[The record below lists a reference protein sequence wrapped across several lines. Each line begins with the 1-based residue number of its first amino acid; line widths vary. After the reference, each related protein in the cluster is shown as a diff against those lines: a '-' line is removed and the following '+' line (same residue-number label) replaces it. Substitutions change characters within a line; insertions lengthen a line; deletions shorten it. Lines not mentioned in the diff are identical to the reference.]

1 MPYSK
6 NCNFSRDNRFEKKL
20 QFKKHEGLSSLVL
33 NSRNSIIAWV
43 CNARKKTLNRCPLA
57 SRMSAIR
64 RQSFFG
70 GLSGSQQAFFKARQ
84 RFWSIFIRNLV
95 RPPLFFF
102 SFYSV
107 HRSGSRPRRYFRPKN
122 RDGYT
127 VEVDGCLKWL
137 V

>member
-1 MPYSK
+1 MPYNK

-43 CNARKKTLNRCPLA
+43 CNAGKKRLTVVPSHLVCLQYVDNLFSEAYLVPNKH
-57 SRMSAIR
+57 
-64 RQSFFG
+64 
-70 GLSGSQQAFFKARQ
+70 FFKARQ

-102 SFYSV
+102 FFYSV

-122 RDGYT
+122 RDGYM